1 MNDPVPESRG
11 RKMLEVLIPVLL
23 IGGWIAVQVF
33 VLPRYGV
40 GL

>member
-1 MNDPVPESRG
+1 
-11 RKMLEVLIPVLL
+11 MLEVLIPVLL